1 MLIANIKRSVSW
13 APKAVPRVRMYVELR
28 VAEDAGRSK
37 STARLLGESEKDC
50 DGSAAGVKPHGD
62 SLKWVS
68 LTSANHE
75 IGAY

>member
-28 VAEDAGRSK
+28 VAEAAGRSK

-50 DGSAAGVKPHGD
+50 DG
-62 SLKWVS
+62 
-68 LTSANHE
+68 
-75 IGAY
+75 

>member
-50 DGSAAGVKPHGD
+50 DGSTAGVKPHGD
-62 SLKWVS
+62 SLK
-68 LTSANHE
+68 
-75 IGAY
+75 

>member
-1 MLIANIKRSVSW
+1 MFVANIKRSVSW

-28 VAEDAGRSK
+28 VAEAAGRSK

-50 DGSAAGVKPHGD
+50 DGSAAGVKPYGD
-62 SLKWVS
+62 SLKLMS
-68 LTSANHE
+68 LTAANHE